1 MTTNRWKD
9 VFSTAPS
16 ILEEAKKLWT
26 RVVSKDARVSRPKV
40 QAAAAS
46 GSEALSAIDVKFDS
60 LEQKTKL
67 LEDEAVSS
75 FDVVRLIAQQHSQ
88 LSEQHMRLVEAVD
101 GVLDRMRALQWIC
114 GMLALALLAILVLL
128 IAR

>member
-1 MTTNRWKD
+1 MTTNRWKA

-26 RVVSKDARVSRPKV
+26 RVASKDARVSRPKV